1 MDIQIEKLYED
12 KLNGVLNDEDFK
24 RLYNKKVSERTNKQQ
39 HLQELENV
47 NVEKVTIDYEK
58 IMSDFLKR
66 ENITSYML
74 GNLIEKIEIDNEKKV
89 TIYYK
94 FSPVNEKVS

>member
-1 MDIQIEKLYED
+1 MLNED
-12 KLNGVLNDEDFK
+12 DFK
-24 RLYNKKVSERTNKQQ
+24 RLYDKKVSERADKKKKM
-39 HLQELENV
+39 QELENINIENAV
-47 NVEKVTIDYEK
+47 IDYEK
-58 IMSDFLKR
+58 VMSDFLKK

-94 FSPVNEKVS
+94 FSPLNEKVS